1 MLCRML
7 RNLSVG
13 RGALA
18 GILCLAL
25 AWGTAS
31 PTRLSFLDDGDTSIG
46 LRARDVPLAA
56 LEANSGV
63 RFQKQGQAIRLTF
76 TKLERRGHLS
86 SIERSCGAPVR
97 AKGCHRPPLSPRRF
111 LPPRHATPRA
121 PNDAGDPLL
130 VSLSLA

>member
-1 MLCRML
+1 MLCRTL
-7 RNLSVG
+7 RNGSVG
-13 RGALA
+13 RWALA

-25 AWGTAS
+25 AWGTAA
-31 PTRLSFLDDGDTSIG
+31 PIRLSFLDDGDASIG

-56 LEANSGV
+56 LEANSSA
-63 RFQKQGQAIRLTF
+63 RFQKQGQAIRWTF
-76 TKLERRGHLS
+76 TKLERRAHLS

-97 AKGCHRPPLSPRRF
+97 AKGCPRSPLFPRRF

-130 VSLSLA
+130 ASLSLA

>member
-1 MLCRML
+1 MLCRIL

-13 RGALA
+13 RWALA

-25 AWGTAS
+25 GWGMAA
-31 PTRLSFLDDGDTSIG
+31 PTHLSFLDDGDTSIG

-56 LEANSGV
+56 LEANSSV
-63 RFQKQGQAIRLTF
+63 RFQKQGQTARLTF
-76 TKLERRGHLS
+76 TKLERRAHLS
-86 SIERSCGAPVR
+86 SIERSCGVPVR
-97 AKGCHRPPLSPRRF
+97 AKGCPRSPLFPRRF

-130 VSLSLA
+130 ASLSLA

>member
-46 LRARDVPLAA
+46 LRAQDVPLAA
-56 LEANSGV
+56 LAANSSV
-63 RFQKQGQAIRLTF
+63 RFQKQGQAVRLTF
-76 TKLERRGHLS
+76 TKLERRTHLS

-97 AKGCHRPPLSPRRF
+97 AKSCPHSALFPRRF
-111 LPPRHATPRA
+111 APPRHATPRA
-121 PNDAGDPLL
+121 PNDAGDPFLA
-130 VSLSLA
+130 SLSLA